1 MYLQRADKFLE
12 NRILNDIAKMLGN
25 SQGLKVYIQIQNDGH
40 PLRNDNGH
48 SAITVLSDDEVHDS
62 LLSREYLFVLER
74 PRGFRYEVSER
85 AE

>member
-12 NRILNDIAKMLGN
+12 NRILHDIAKVLGN
-25 SQGLKVYIQIQNDGH
+25 SQGLKVYVQIQNNGQ

-48 SAITVLSDDEVHDS
+48 SAITVLSVDEVHDS

-74 PRGFRYEVSER
+74 PRGFQYEVSEK
-85 AE
+85 